1 MELSIAPHFCTLL
14 LSLIRWQVE
23 VGLKADGEERDFGK
37 ADDVSTGDLPRVL
50 KGKKGRPPP
59 PPPPPYQADPKIT
72 RPQLVGAH
80 TKWLYCSSAF
90 WVLGEGQCE
99 RKQRFV
105 PDGYWFET
113 GRLMPNTTNCS
124 ALTGDGDVPTA
135 SCRFKRGLKMV
146 LTVVNFPY
154 WACDT
159 EGALEDPRLGPAT
172 LQDLVTTLRIV
183 KATVDGK
190 DIDFQDALMIVTQDG
205 DADYTYPTVRDRC
218 VQSDQVDFPLL
229 GGCPLYAGGP
239 YVFIDTKNLT
249 KGAHELVMIGE
260 DTSDGFC
267 SAVKHL
273 FILY

>member
-1 MELSIAPHFCTLL
+1 
-14 LSLIRWQVE
+14 VE
-23 VGLKADGEERDFGK
+23 VGLKADREERDFGK
-37 ADDVSTGDLPRVL
+37 ADEVSTVYSQRVL

-59 PPPPPYQADPKIT
+59 PPPPYQADPKMT

-80 TKWLYCSSAF
+80 TKWLLCSSAF

-113 GRLMPNTTNCS
+113 GRPMPNTTNCS

-135 SCRFKRGLKMV
+135 SCRFKKGLKMV
-146 LTVVNFPY
+146 LPVVNLFY

-159 EGALEDPRLGPAT
+159 EGAIEDSRLGPAT
-172 LQDLVTTLRIV
+172 LLPLLPFLKIL
-183 KATVDGK
+183 KATVDRS
-190 DIDFQDALMIVTQDG
+190 DIDFQDAVPVVLQDG

-218 VQSDQVDFPLL
+218 VQPTPSSGIDFPLF
-229 GGCPLYAGGP
+229 GGCPLYAAGP

-249 KGAHELVMIGE
+249 KGEHELVMIGE
-260 DTSDGFC
+260 DTSNGFC

-273 FILY
+273 FTLY

>member
-1 MELSIAPHFCTLL
+1 LNSL

-23 VGLKADGEERDFGK
+23 VGLKADREELDLGK
-37 ADDVSTGDLPRVL
+37 ADAVSTGGSPRVRVL

-59 PPPPPYQADPKIT
+59 PPPPYQADPRMT

-80 TKWLYCSSAF
+80 SKWLLCSSAF
-90 WVLGEGQCE
+90 SALGEGQCE
-99 RKQRFV
+99 TRQKFV

-113 GRLMPNTTNCS
+113 GRSMPNTTNCS

-146 LTVVNFPY
+146 LPAVNLFY

-159 EGALEDPRLGPAT
+159 EGAVEDPRLGPEFLQNVVPFQKILKAT
-172 LQDLVTTLRIV
+172 L
-183 KATVDGK
+183 DGK
-190 DIDFQDALMIVTQDG
+190 NVSSLDAVKVVLQDG
-205 DADYTYPTVRDRC
+205 DADYAFPTVRDRC
-218 VQSDQVDFPLL
+218 VQNAAFDFKLY
-229 GGCPLYAGGP
+229 GGCPLYAAGP

-249 KGAHELVMIGE
+249 KGEHELVMIGV
-260 DTSDGFC
+260 DTSNGFC

-273 FILY
+273 FTLY